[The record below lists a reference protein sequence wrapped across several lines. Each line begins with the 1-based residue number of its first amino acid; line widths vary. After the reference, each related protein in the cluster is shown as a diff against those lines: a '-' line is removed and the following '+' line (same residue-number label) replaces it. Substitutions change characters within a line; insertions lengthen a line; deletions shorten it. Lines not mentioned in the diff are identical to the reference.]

1 MYFTQYV
8 TNARCGSDTKLSPPN
23 QMTWVDVVKQYQ
35 IYRNIR
41 QFFSNSLSEIRE
53 VTL

>member
-8 TNARCGSDTKLSPPN
+8 TNVRSGSDRKVIPPN

-41 QFFSNSLSEIRE
+41 QFFSNNLSEKRE